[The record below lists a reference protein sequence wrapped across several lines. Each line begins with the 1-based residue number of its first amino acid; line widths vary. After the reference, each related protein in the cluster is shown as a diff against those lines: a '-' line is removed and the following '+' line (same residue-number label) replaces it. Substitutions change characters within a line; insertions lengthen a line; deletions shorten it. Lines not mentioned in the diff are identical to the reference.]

1 MNNRLMDR
9 SKQPQTLELRETVA
23 LTALI
28 ITHLYAVSSILTRGS
43 GTVNTIFR
51 QGCGQ
56 FLDLM
61 SKDGRRKK

>member
-43 GTVNTIFR
+43 GTNVVNLVWDADNFWT
-51 QGCGQ
+51 
-56 FLDLM
+56 
-61 SKDGRRKK
+61 

>member
-28 ITHLYAVSSILTRGS
+28 R
-43 GTVNTIFR
+43 R
-51 QGCGQ
+51 CGQ

-61 SKDGRRKK
+61 SKDVRRKK